1 MDLNYKHYLDSM
13 KMKQCIKKRIESVL
27 TNVDPVSR
35 TLNKKVLK
43 ID

>member
-1 MDLNYKHYLDSM
+1 MNQRKTDFLNYLKHL
-13 KMKQCIKKRIESVL
+13 SVTTL
-27 TNVDPVSR
+27 VHNVDPVSR

>member
-1 MDLNYKHYLDSM
+1 MESFFLAKKKERIPKDSY
-13 KMKQCIKKRIESVL
+13 S
-27 TNVDPVSR
+27 NVDPVSR